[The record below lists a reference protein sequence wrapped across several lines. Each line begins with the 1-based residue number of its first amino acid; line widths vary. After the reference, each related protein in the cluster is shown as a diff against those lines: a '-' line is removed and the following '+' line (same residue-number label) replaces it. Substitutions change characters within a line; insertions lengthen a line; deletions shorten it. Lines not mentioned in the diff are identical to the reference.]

1 MNREMLAEKLIAA
14 RGTRPREEVAVAC
27 GISVSALIMYEKG
40 ERVPKDDIKI
50 RLANYYGT
58 TVGALF
64 YAQE

>member
-50 RLANYYGT
+50 RLAKYYGT

>member
-1 MNREMLAEKLIAA
+1 MNRELVAEKLIAA

-27 GISVSALIMYEKG
+27 GISVSAVAMYEQG
-40 ERVPKDDIKI
+40 MRVPKDDIKI

-58 TVGALF
+58 TVEALF